1 MKVRLINKPIY
12 ELPDGESHMPKYATD
27 GSAGFDFRANITEN
41 VILKAGEFKLIKT
54 GLFTSFQKGYE
65 LQVRP
70 RSGLALKHGI
80 SVLNA
85 PGTVDADYTNEIGI
99 ILVNFSDKD
108 FTIEPGMRIAQG
120 VFAKYEQA
128 EWELV
133 DSLEETERKGGFG
146 STGV

>member
-1 MKVRLINKPIY
+1 MIVKLVNKPLY
-12 ELPDGESHMPKYATD
+12 ELPDGESYLPKYATKY
-27 GSAGFDFRANITEN
+27 SAGFDFRANITEN
-41 VILKAGEFKLIKT
+41 VILKPGEFKLIKT
-54 GLFTSFQKGYE
+54 GLFTCFPKGYE

-80 SVLNA
+80 TVLNT
-85 PGTVDADYTNEIGI
+85 PGTVDADYTNEIGV

-128 EWELV
+128 EWEIV

>member
-1 MKVRLINKPIY
+1 MKVKLINKPVY
-12 ELPDGESHMPKYATD
+12 TLPEGESYFPKYATK

-54 GLFTSFQKGYE
+54 GLFTSFEKGYE

-85 PGTVDADYTNEIGI
+85 PGTVDADYIFEIGV

-128 EWELV
+128 EWEIV

>member
-1 MKVRLINKPIY
+1 MKVKLINKPIY
-12 ELPDGESHMPKYATD
+12 ELPDGESHMPKYATS
-27 GSAGFDFRANITEN
+27 GSAGFDFRANISEN
-41 VILKAGEFKLIKT
+41 IVLKAGQFKLIPT
-54 GLFTSFQKGYE
+54 GLFTSFSEGYE

-85 PGTVDADYTNEIGI
+85 PGTVDADYTNEIGV
-99 ILVNFSDKD
+99 ILINLSDKD

>member
-1 MKVRLINKPIY
+1 MKVKLVIKPLY
-12 ELPDGESHMPKYATD
+12 ELPDGESYIPKYATN

-70 RSGLALKHGI
+70 RSGLALKYGI

-108 FTIEPGMRIAQG
+108 FTIEPGMRIEHG

-128 EWELV
+128 EWEIV
-133 DSLEETERKGGFG
+133 VSLEDTERKGGFG